1 MAHGCTKTAHAGQ
14 SKKVTKVFTSFKESV
29 KKEGVNP
36 LEPGDTRLVGR
47 QFDWDGRRWYIE
59 SYAIMDGSGAVGFY
73 AFDTRR
79 WTSATLL
86 LDERCQR
93 FDGAALL
100 DLEIQLG
107 TQQAKTNAARAEAF
121 MLQLS
126 MPAATERPER
136 RRIRGRVAV
145 GKVGGGGS
153 EGDEVEA
160 RRKGWLPVYV
170 GRNTQRLLD
179 FAGGEG
185 LGCPGRINAKDN
197 AAREATCQLCA
208 QREREPLTFAWTEA
222 EGVERLDHMLTRTA
236 RRNRDKAL
244 DRCAEKMAEGCNL
257 LILCHCRWW
266 REESGPGR
274 RCHGDGIARE
284 LERRANAII
293 GAQPDEP
300 AGFAFRLSGPRDG
313 TAQPLGPGPPQKS
326 PTPPPPPQPTTT
338 HQPPPARPTR
348 PQMGAGE
355 AALGQDARTAA
366 RRMADTTEALAAAS
380 TTTETQPTPSL
391 ENSMT
396 RDLEGRSRAAADTGG
411 DDGRPVAEAATA
423 CSPGGGGDGAAA
435 AAAGRKGGG
444 STSIEAATAGETDDR
459 WGQPRRR
466 RRTNQ

>member
-1 MAHGCTKTAHAGQ
+1 M
-14 SKKVTKVFTSFKESV
+14 
-29 KKEGVNP
+29 
-36 LEPGDTRLVGR
+36 
-47 QFDWDGRRWYIE
+47 
-59 SYAIMDGSGAVGFY
+59 
-73 AFDTRR
+73 
-79 WTSATLL
+79 
-86 LDERCQR
+86 
-93 FDGAALL
+93 
-100 DLEIQLG
+100 
-107 TQQAKTNAARAEAF
+107 
-121 MLQLS
+121 
-126 MPAATERPER
+126 
-136 RRIRGRVAV
+136 
-145 GKVGGGGS
+145 
-153 EGDEVEA
+153 EA

-208 QREREPLTFAWTEA
+208 QLEREPLTFAWTEA
-222 EGVERLDHMLTRTA
+222 EGVEILDHMLTRTA

-300 AGFAFRLSGPRDG
+300 AGFAFRLSDPRDG

-391 ENSMT
+391 ENNMT
-396 RDLEGRSRAAADTGG
+396 RDLEGRSRAAANTGG

-423 CSPGGGGDGAAA
+423 CSSGGGGDGLISGEGTDEAYWQIDEGFDVGEARYDGVAVTSALAETARSRCEPDRQSSADAGVGLGTGEGGAAA
-435 AAAGRKGGG
+435 PSVGGAENDG
-444 STSIEAATAGETDDR
+444 DVEQSIEAAAATRKRPRPDEGGEQQQPQRARGERNKKRRYKSRAGRGGDMRNYNADHA
-459 WGQPRRR
+459 G
-466 RRTNQ
+466 